1 MMPLLPSSCRVM
13 KAIDISFATKSKIS
27 NISAVLPELEWIFDD
42 SSDTLTNRITNYI
55 INVPKKWSV
64 PLNSGHLPILY
75 VLELN
80 GTKVIEK
87 KFESG
92 VTTGQN
98 WTVHPISSCPASS
111 PCYSFSVYG
120 GSEYLTGLHGQAL
133 QIKSNVGKF

>member
-1 MMPLLPSSCRVM
+1 MQQ
-13 KAIDISFATKSKIS
+13 KSKIS

-64 PLNSGHLPILY
+64 PLNSGHLAILY
-75 VLELN
+75 VLELD
-80 GTKVIEK
+80 GKEVIEK

-98 WTVHPISSCPASS
+98 WTVHPISAGPISSCTASS
-111 PCYSFSVYG
+111 PCYSFSVNG
-120 GSEYLTGLHGQAL
+120 GFEYLSGISGQAL
-133 QIKSNVGKF
+133 QISSEVGKF